1 MKLDLQFSVLCD
13 DLRREDNGKF
23 ILIGLFEAVAG
34 LQFPM
39 TYPSLCVV
47 NRWCNG
53 EGKFSQRIR
62 LVSSGNEKIAET
74 EDSPV
79 HLPATLANVTSV
91 SIFRNVSFPLPG
103 RYWVEVLL
111 DGDLKQRYP
120 LMALQI
126 QAQPGQAGGP
136 PGLGPDGP
144 QPFK

>member
-1 MKLDLQFSVLCD
+1 MKPDLQFSVLCD

-34 LQFPM
+34 MQFPM
-39 TYPSLCVV
+39 AYPSLCVV

-62 LVSSGNEKIAET
+62 VVSSANETIAET
-74 EDSPV
+74 EDSPID
-79 HLPATLANVTSV
+79 LPATLANVTSV
-91 SIFRNVSFPLPG
+91 SIFRNMSFPQPG

-126 QAQPGQAGGP
+126 QAPPQSGP
-136 PGLGPDGP
+136 ASGPAASGSGR
-144 QPFK
+144 